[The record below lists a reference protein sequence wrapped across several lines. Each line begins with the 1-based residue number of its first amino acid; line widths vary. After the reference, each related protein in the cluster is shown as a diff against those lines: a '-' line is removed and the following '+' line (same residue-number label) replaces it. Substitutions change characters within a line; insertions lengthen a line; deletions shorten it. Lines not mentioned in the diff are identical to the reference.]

1 MTMFAALVS
10 YGNAN
15 TLSTHLHV
23 CILSFHTLPAAHPAR
38 RPPPSSSFQAT
49 DICSPP
55 FLRRTLRA
63 APTFII
69 FPSYCYLQPSIPG
82 GAPCAPPG
90 FRIYIRTPT
99 TRNSPH
105 SLPADLPIPFPPI
118 AAPLLVSNFFELCII
133 RLITPPLLN
142 SLFAAESLIR
152 SRMSRKPP
160 VIILTPHCLCVEFC
174 RTLSGVLLS
183 LHRRPPGVS
192 CSPALSRYFKCILQT
207 KDFIFYTKA
216 IY

>member
-1 MTMFAALVS
+1 MATPTHCQHTFKYVS
-10 YGNAN
+10 L
-15 TLSTHLHV
+15 LSYP
-23 CILSFHTLPAAHPAR
+23 SAAHPAR
-38 RPPPSSSFQAT
+38 RPHLSHLSKLLLSATLPSCGAPCAPPHLHHLSKLLLSAT
-49 DICSPP
+49 
-55 FLRRTLRA
+55 L
-63 APTFII
+63 
-69 FPSYCYLQPSIPG
+69 PSC

-133 RLITPPLLN
+133 RPITPPLLN